1 MARATKADAQSVP
14 AETGEVREDTA
25 VETAADQPAP
35 LVAVAAG
42 ETATNPAGQSV
53 PEVTVDV
60 KPQGDVDPSQGQGPA
75 VADVAAAA
83 SVLADSASKA
93 ASPAFDPTADDD
105 EVPDEGDVEL
115 VMALTISGLRNG
127 EPWPRAG
134 RTVTVPA
141 AEAASLVANGYT
153 YPAE

>member
-14 AETGEVREDTA
+14 VETGEVREDAA
-25 VETAADQPAP
+25 VDTSADQPAP

-42 ETATNPAGQSV
+42 DTATAPAGQAV

-60 KPQGDVDPSQGQGPA
+60 KPQGDVDPSQGQEPA

-83 SVLADSASKA
+83 SVLADSAPKA
-93 ASPAFDPTADDD
+93 ATPTSELHTGEEIPA
-105 EVPDEGDVEL
+105 EGDVEI
-115 VMALTISGLRNG
+115 VMLITISGLRNG

-134 RTVTVPA
+134 RTVTLPA
-141 AEAASLVANGYT
+141 AEAESLVANGYAA
-153 YPAE
+153 PAE